1 MQHNRFTVDE
11 GWLREQKGGSEELG
25 LYTQRVKTAWLCLD
39 LAIKSHSSIWG
50 YGLLVFES

>member
-1 MQHNRFTVDE
+1 MKDSCVSR
-11 GWLREQKGGSEELG
+11 KGGSEDLG

-50 YGLLVFES
+50 YGLLVFET